1 MLHDIYFQSIGIVLS
16 ILSSILCYFSK
27 QKEEELLAKRLNKN
41 KTSKTHPLG
50 GGSEHSQIQCAP
62 PCDKPTHSNIEA
74 LKAVS
79 RKGSYNSFIKG
90 YVVLEYETSI

>member
-41 KTSKTHPLG
+41 KASKTNQHG
-50 GGSEHSQIQCAP
+50 GGSEHSQIRCLP
-62 PCDKPTHSNIEA
+62 PSDKPTHSNIEA
-74 LKAVS
+74 FKAAS

>member
-27 QKEEELLAKRLNKN
+27 QREEELLAKRLNKN
-41 KTSKTHPLG
+41 KTSKTQPLS
-50 GGSEHSQIQCAP
+50 GGSEHSQIRCLQP
-62 PCDKPTHSNIEA
+62 GDKPTHSNIET